1 MIYEFMRLMA
11 GKYLRTFIDYYIANQ
26 NLFNTIVV
34 VSGFMWILFKPKE
47 HGETKKSKNFFG
59 IEIKEK

>member
-11 GKYLRTFIDYYIANQ
+11 GKYLRALIDYYIANQ
-26 NLFNTIVV
+26 NILNTIVV
-34 VSGFMWILFKPKE
+34 IGGFIWIIFKPKE
-47 HGETKKSKNFFG
+47 DKQKNTSKNFFG

>member
-11 GKYLRTFIDYYIANQ
+11 GKYLRALIDYYIANQ
-26 NLFNTIVV
+26 NVFNAIVV
-34 VSGFMWILFKPKE
+34 VGGFMWIFFKQKG